1 MIKDFMKYPLGFGKF
16 DMQLFAPED
25 GAGGEGAPK
34 FSGQYKEMMDPV
46 SKQKVMVPV
55 ELETFFGHTIS
66 QTRNAVK
73 DEYEGKYK
81 PLLETLE
88 KEAGEGSQAKA
99 ELEKLRLDA
108 MSAEERAQ
116 ANAAKKIAEYEKKW
130 KDRDEE
136 ANSWKGRFEKSTIKN
151 DIMSSF
157 GDAKLCN
164 ASQVAMLFEMEGQA
178 KISEIIDDDGKP
190 TGHYE
195 TRVTLMLEDK
205 EGKPERVE
213 GTTQELFK
221 RWIGLERNSHHV
233 MNTMPSGSGSKG
245 GGMHTG
251 GRISQ
256 EVIMGMNPAARIQY
270 SREQGKS
277 KQ

>member
-1 MIKDFMKYPLGFGKF
+1 MIKRFWLQMLGFNILMAEG
-16 DMQLFAPED
+16 DEP
-25 GAGGEGAPK
+25 GGGGTPK
-34 FSGQYKEMMDPV
+34 FSGQYKEMLDPV
-46 SKQKVMVPV
+46 SKTKVMVPV

-108 MSAEERAQ
+108 MSAEDRAQ
-116 ANAAKKIAEYEKKW
+116 ANAKKVIEEHEKARKIAV
-130 KDRDEE
+130 EE
-136 ANSWKGRFEKSTIKN
+136 SSSWKQRFEKSTIKN

-178 KISEIIDDDGKP
+178 KISEVVDEDGKP
-190 TGHYE
+190 TGSFE

-205 EGKPERVE
+205 EGKPEKVE
-213 GTTQELFK
+213 GTAQELFK
-221 RWIGLERNSHHV
+221 RWIQLERNSHHV
-233 MNTMPSGSGSKG
+233 LNTMPAGSGSKG
-245 GGMHTG
+245 GGGNMG
-251 GRISQ
+251 GRLST
-256 EVIMGMNPAARIQY
+256 EAIMAMNPAARIQL
-270 SREQGKS
+270 SREQGK
-277 KQ
+277 KRQ